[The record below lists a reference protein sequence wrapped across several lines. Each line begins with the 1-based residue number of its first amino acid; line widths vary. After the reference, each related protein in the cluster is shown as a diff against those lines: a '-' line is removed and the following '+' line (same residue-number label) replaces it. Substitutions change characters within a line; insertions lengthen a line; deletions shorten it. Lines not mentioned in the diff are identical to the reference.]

1 MPQDEIIISGARQ
14 HNLRNLSLTLPRNR
28 LIVVTGPSG
37 SGKSSLA
44 FDTLFAEGQ
53 RRYVQSLS
61 SYARQFLD
69 LLEKPDVDSIE
80 GLSPAVAIEQRGAA
94 DNPRSTIAT
103 STEIY
108 DYLRVLFAACGQAH
122 HPLTLAPLRRFS
134 AQEIVDK
141 ILAMP
146 AGAKFILLAP
156 IVSGRANECAA
167 ALEKLRQDGF
177 VRARVDGQLRELDEK
192 LPLSAGQK
200 HRVEAVVDR
209 LKVAPT
215 DRQRLADSVETALRL
230 GNGVIKVHWPDDG
243 PQPAPPVQGELTAA
257 DGDPRDWFLSN
268 QNFDPAT
275 GYHFPQFTARDF
287 SFNSPTGACSAC
299 HGLGTQLV
307 ADAALV
313 VPDDT
318 RSLEQHAVAPW
329 KSAPKRLAGHYHA
342 LLRDLARHAG
352 VNLATPW
359 RELPEKFK
367 RLVLHGTAEGET
379 VSFTSVRGG
388 IISEKP
394 GAFDGVL
401 AQISGL
407 YETSDSP
414 LTRHRL
420 QQYLSRQPCPA
431 CGGQRLRKEVLA
443 VTIGGTGG
451 GERGVNIHE
460 FCALTVSDA
469 LAFIKQIRWNDQQRI
484 VSGELTREIAA
495 RLEFL
500 QNVGVG
506 YLGLDRET
514 GTLSGGELQRIRLA
528 TQIGAGLTGV
538 LYILDEPSIGLH
550 QRDNER
556 LLRTLRHLRDLG
568 NTVLVVEHD
577 EDTIRAA
584 DQVVDMG
591 PGAGADGGGIIA
603 QGTPAAIAAD
613 DDSLT
618 GQYLSGRRA
627 IRAPAHRAPAAGR
640 RLTVSGATANN
651 LRDLTVSVPLGC
663 ITCVTGVSGSGKS
676 TLVNDI
682 LSRALFRHFHGAK
695 ERPGAHRAISGLEH
709 LDKVITVDQS
719 PIGRTPRSN
728 PVTYI
733 GAFDGIRDL
742 FAQLPAARARGYDK
756 GRFSFNTSGGRCE
769 HCEGD
774 GYKKIEMHFLPDV
787 YVPCAAC
794 QGRRFNRETLA
805 ITYKGRSIA
814 DVLDLTVS
822 GALELFQNI
831 PAIAA
836 KLEAL
841 SAVGLGYL
849 KLGQSATTLSGGEAQ
864 RVKLAAELGKRAT
877 GRTCYIMD
885 EPTTGLHLADVDQL
899 LQVLFNLRDAGNTII
914 IIEHHLDV
922 IKCADWVIDL
932 GPEGGA
938 DGGRVVAEGT
948 PETVAD
954 SAASHTGK
962 FLRLKLNE

>member
-1 MPQDEIIISGARQ
+1 
-14 HNLRNLSLTLPRNR
+14 
-28 LIVVTGPSG
+28 
-37 SGKSSLA
+37 
-44 FDTLFAEGQ
+44 
-53 RRYVQSLS
+53 
-61 SYARQFLD
+61 
-69 LLEKPDVDSIE
+69 
-80 GLSPAVAIEQRGAA
+80 
-94 DNPRSTIAT
+94 
-103 STEIY
+103 
-108 DYLRVLFAACGQAH
+108 
-122 HPLTLAPLRRFS
+122 
-134 AQEIVDK
+134 
-141 ILAMP
+141 
-146 AGAKFILLAP
+146 
-156 IVSGRANECAA
+156 
-167 ALEKLRQDGF
+167 
-177 VRARVDGQLRELDEK
+177 
-192 LPLSAGQK
+192 
-200 HRVEAVVDR
+200 
-209 LKVAPT
+209 
-215 DRQRLADSVETALRL
+215 
-230 GNGVIKVHWPDDG
+230 
-243 PQPAPPVQGELTAA
+243 
-257 DGDPRDWFLSN
+257 
-268 QNFDPAT
+268 
-275 GYHFPQFTARDF
+275 
-287 SFNSPTGACSAC
+287 
-299 HGLGTQLV
+299 
-307 ADAALV
+307 
-313 VPDDT
+313 
-318 RSLEQHAVAPW
+318 
-329 KSAPKRLAGHYHA
+329 
-342 LLRDLARHAG
+342 
-352 VNLATPW
+352 
-359 RELPEKFK
+359 
-367 RLVLHGTAEGET
+367 
-379 VSFTSVRGG
+379 
-388 IISEKP
+388 
-394 GAFDGVL
+394 
-401 AQISGL
+401 
-407 YETSDSP
+407 
-414 LTRHRL
+414 
-420 QQYLSRQPCPA
+420 
-431 CGGQRLRKEVLA
+431 
-443 VTIGGTGG
+443 
-451 GERGVNIHE
+451 
-460 FCALTVSDA
+460 
-469 LAFIKQIRWNDQQRI
+469 
-484 VSGELTREIAA
+484 
-495 RLEFL
+495 
-500 QNVGVG
+500 
-506 YLGLDRET
+506 
-514 GTLSGGELQRIRLA
+514 
-528 TQIGAGLTGV
+528 
-538 LYILDEPSIGLH
+538 SIGLH

-627 IRAPAHRAPAAGR
+627 IRAPARRAPAAGR

-676 TLVNDI
+676 TLVTDI

-695 ERPGAHRAISGLEH
+695 ERPGEHRAISGLEH

-787 YVPCAAC
+787 YVPCEAC

-877 GRTCYIMD
+877 GRTCFIMD

-899 LQVLFNLRDAGNTII
+899 LQVLFNLRDAGNTVI

-948 PETVAD
+948 PEAVAD

-962 FLRLKLNE
+962 FLKLKLHENHQQH